1 MTGRFRGG
9 VRGRSSDQSG
19 MTSLM
24 NIHESSPT
32 ILGKKRSRPAA
43 GGVRTADVNRDIN
56 CNVCNVRRL
65 VGHFFFSPIIDM
77 SLSLLEAQHANVMG

>member
-9 VRGRSSDQSG
+9 VREVIRPPVTGRFRGGVREVISPPVTGRFRARSSDQSG

-32 ILGKKRSRPAA
+32 ILGKKYSRDGPAA
-43 GGVRTADVNRDIN
+43 SSSIV
-56 CNVCNVRRL
+56 
-65 VGHFFFSPIIDM
+65 
-77 SLSLLEAQHANVMG
+77 LSMVSSFI